1 MKVVNLIFKIVF
13 SLLALAGVV
22 GMFLFSETIHQFIGT
37 FIMVVISGAVVFIL
51 EKFGEEDLD

>member
-1 MKVVNLIFKIVF
+1 MKVVNLIFKVVF

-37 FIMVVISGAVVFIL
+37 FIMVVISGAVVVFL
-51 EKFGEEDLD
+51 EKFGEEDLE

>member
-1 MKVVNLIFKIVF
+1 MKVVNLIFKVVF

-37 FIMVVISGAVVFIL
+37 FIMVVISLSVVVFL
-51 EKFGEEDLD
+51 EKFGEEDLE

>member
-1 MKVVNLIFKIVF
+1 MKVVNLVFKIVF

-37 FIMVVISGAVVFIL
+37 FIMVVISGAAVVSL
-51 EKFGEEDLD
+51 EVFGKEDLD

>member
-1 MKVVNLIFKIVF
+1 MKVVNLIFKVVF

-37 FIMVVISGAVVFIL
+37 FIMVVISGAAVIFL
-51 EKFGEEDLD
+51 EKFGEEDLE

>member
-1 MKVVNLIFKIVF
+1 MKVVNLVFKIVF

-37 FIMVVISGAVVFIL
+37 FIMVVISGAAVIFL
-51 EKFGEEDLD
+51 EKFGKEDLE

>member
-37 FIMVVISGAVVFIL
+37 FIMVVISGAAVIFL
-51 EKFGEEDLD
+51 EKFGEEDLE

>member
-37 FIMVVISGAVVFIL
+37 FIMVVISGAAVVSL
-51 EKFGEEDLD
+51 EVFGKEDLE

>member
-37 FIMVVISGAVVFIL
+37 FIMVVISGAAVVSL
-51 EKFGEEDLD
+51 EVFGKEDLD

>member
-1 MKVVNLIFKIVF
+1 MKVVNLVFKIVF

-37 FIMVVISGAVVFIL
+37 FIMVVISGAAVIFL
-51 EKFGEEDLD
+51 EKFGEEDLE

>member
-1 MKVVNLIFKIVF
+1 MKVVNLVFKIVF
-13 SLLALAGVV
+13 SLLALTGVI

-51 EKFGEEDLD
+51 EKFGEEDLK

>member
-37 FIMVVISGAVVFIL
+37 FIMVVISLSVVVFL
-51 EKFGEEDLD
+51 EKFGEEDLE